1 MRWEEL
7 KWEVAQVLNCFA
19 FREFPE
25 AAKRIGRLIVRMR
38 RLKHK
43 GVLDGWRADWVLR
56 ELHDAARWLR
66 RGQDELALMHVQAA
80 NRLMWQY
87 LRGEL

>member
-1 MRWEEL
+1 MRWDEL

-19 FREFPE
+19 FRELGE
-25 AAKRIGRLIVRMR
+25 AAKRIGRLIVRIR
-38 RLKHK
+38 RLKRK
-43 GVLDGWRADWVLR
+43 GELEGWRADWVLQ

-66 RGQDELALMHVQAA
+66 RGNEYIAIMHAQAA
-80 NRLMWQY
+80 NRLVWQY